1 MRDKFIRFG
10 NLIINSKNIK
20 SLRYDVKCSTSS
32 NCPYWIVLVD
42 MDNERYVETFSNI
55 DDREKRFNMLLSL
68 LNE

>member
-20 SLRYDVKCSTSS
+20 SLRYDMRCDTSS
-32 NCPYWIVLVD
+32 PYWIVLVD
-42 MDNERYVETFSNI
+42 MDNERYVETFLNI